1 MSEFAITKVN
11 GETIFLTRD
20 TTQQEEL
27 DEHRLREVY
36 RSKELKLTLSVTQT
50 KMYDEGA
57 FYEGTLE
64 VIHHK
69 FKIKKVIKVHG
80 QTGC

>member
-1 MSEFAITKVN
+1 MGCGDYYTYDTTKAIEGRYIFLSNMSEFAIIKVN

-36 RSKELKLTLSVTQT
+36 RSKELKLTLSVT
-50 KMYDEGA
+50 
-57 FYEGTLE
+57 
-64 VIHHK
+64 
-69 FKIKKVIKVHG
+69 
-80 QTGC
+80 